1 MISEDLKSRMNSSCV
16 AGCLDAQAPI
26 RATFRSIHRW
36 PDSEAEFVRIMSF
49 RETDCPKEHKEFD
62 GYTSR
67 QMFLRSYTFSRKE
80 TVPQKTKKC
89 FGKVK
94 EKMSSM
100 VVPKKKKKAKKNASV
115 IRKIRDKIVDSYY
128 AAMTAIF
135 HRLLACTTSVDV
147 RDQSLTENC

>member
-1 MISEDLKSRMNSSCV
+1 MHRHLSEHY
-16 AGCLDAQAPI
+16 
-26 RATFRSIHRW
+26 FRIIHRW

-49 RETDCPKEHKEFD
+49 RETDNRQQHKEFD
-62 GYTSR
+62 GYASK

-80 TVPQKTKKC
+80 TMPHKTKKC

-100 VVPKKKKKAKKNASV
+100 VFPKKKKKTKKNASV

-128 AAMTAIF
+128 AAMAAIF

-147 RDQSLTENC
+147 RNQSLTENCL

>member
-1 MISEDLKSRMNSSCV
+1 
-16 AGCLDAQAPI
+16 
-26 RATFRSIHRW
+26 
-36 PDSEAEFVRIMSF
+36 MSF
-49 RETDCPKEHKEFD
+49 REIEGPQEHKEFD

-89 FGKVK
+89 FGNVKVK
-94 EKMSSM
+94 MSGM
-100 VVPKKKKKAKKNASV
+100 VVPKKKIEIKKNTSV
-115 IRKIRDKIVDSYY
+115 MINIRDKIVDSYY
-128 AAMTAIF
+128 ATMAAIF